1 MKCAALKFFN
11 IQHFPAN
18 FMISSCFFPFKCCIL
33 LFIEGLK
40 MSFYHILV
48 CDAVFVTFVEEKKKD
63 NKLLEF
69 MNAETEEIS
78 FFTHKI
84 FFAFG
89 FIYDEG
95 SEMCSAFY
103 DEEDAKKFPNTSI
116 PSFFLEKK
124 GLSYKNF
131 LNYWLF
137 ISSAFYVWE
146 FLRKAVYW
154 GKFMS

>member
-1 MKCAALKFFN
+1 MKCAALKNIN
-11 IQHFPAN
+11 IQHFPTN
-18 FMISSCFFPFKCCIL
+18 FMISSCFFAFKCCIL

-48 CDAVFVTFVEEKKKD
+48 CDAVFVTFVKEKKKGTT
-63 NKLLEF
+63 NCWNLWMQRLRKFPSLPTRFFCLWFYLWWRIWNVLSLLRWRGCK
-69 MNAETEEIS
+69 EIS
-78 FFTHKI
+78 KYINPF
-84 FFAFG
+84 
-89 FIYDEG
+89 
-95 SEMCSAFY
+95 
-103 DEEDAKKFPNTSI
+103 
-116 PSFFLEKK
+116 FFLEKK

>member
-1 MKCAALKFFN
+1 MLF
-11 IQHFPAN
+11 
-18 FMISSCFFPFKCCIL
+18 SFKML
-33 LFIEGLK
+33 HT
-40 MSFYHILV
+40 SFYWRTQNVILSYFSMWRSF
-48 CDAVFVTFVEEKKKD
+48 CDFFREEKERD

-69 MNAETEEIS
+69 MNAETEKIS

-116 PSFFLEKK
+116 PSFFFKKK

-154 GKFMS
+154 RKFMS